1 MNITG
6 KIGQVLLKAYWS
18 ASAARASERVS
29 TTNMSYPLK
38 ACGLITATLLMRL
51 SPWLST
57 RKTSRKADSVETG
70 QHHSRTARVCETA
83 VL

>member
-29 TTNMSYPLK
+29 TNQHE
-38 ACGLITATLLMRL
+38 L
-51 SPWLST
+51 SPEGVRLDHRHT
-57 RKTSRKADSVETG
+57 PDETV
-70 QHHSRTARVCETA
+70 ALA
-83 VL
+83 VYPKNLTKG